1 MELWAVQ
8 PSPPLPLFLPS
19 LSFSLSFYFSLLLFS
34 SHTHRVT
41 LAVCEASLCPWGVCF
56 YPLINNTMDRVS
68 LSAVWRHLS
77 YWGNVSSSSRRLY
90 LLDSFL
96 LLFFF
101 FFCMWND
108 VMESF
113 EAVWW
118 TIVSMWCTTD
128 TPEGY
133 NVGENVKVMD
143 VTFWRFPWLSVE
155 LLTSLKHWPEE
166 CLFNGL
172 HGRFFDPPHK

>member
-1 MELWAVQ
+1 MVLVLKCVCTCWYFHLQWPFPVVLTELQSWLKVWVTNGTVGR
-8 PSPPLPLFLPS
+8 PTLPPLPLFLPS

-96 LLFFF
+96 LLFYFLF
-101 FFCMWND
+101 LH
-108 VMESF
+108 
-113 EAVWW
+113 
-118 TIVSMWCTTD
+118 
-128 TPEGY
+128 
-133 NVGENVKVMD
+133 VKRCD
-143 VTFWRFPWLSVE
+143 GIIWSC
-155 LLTSLKHWPEE
+155 LLNNS
-166 CLFNGL
+166 
-172 HGRFFDPPHK
+172 